1 MSMFLRR
8 RLWNS
13 WMLTLRVSEALLPGG
28 GAPYKVVWV
37 DGKPP
42 KYWVLLGRAFL
53 AFCLVWVMLQ
63 IFFWRFGQ
71 TSPDF
76 IHSSSRL
83 YDGKLYYFPPIV
95 LWLHDFGLFIVMAW
109 MFVLA
114 VIIAFY
120 RKMVPRNS

>member
-1 MSMFLRR
+1 
-8 RLWNS
+8 
-13 WMLTLRVSEALLPGG
+13 MLTLRISEAPLPGG
-28 GAPYKVVWV
+28 ARYKVVWI

-53 AFCLVWVMLQ
+53 AFCVVWVMLE
-63 IFFWRFGQ
+63 ILFWRFGQ
-71 TSPDF
+71 TVQDS

-83 YDGKLYYFPPIV
+83 YHGKLYYFPPIV
-95 LWLHDFGLFIVMAW
+95 LWLRDFGLFIMMAW

-114 VIIAFY
+114 VIMAFY

>member
-1 MSMFLRR
+1 M
-8 RLWNS
+8 
-13 WMLTLRVSEALLPGG
+13 PGG
-28 GAPYKVVWV
+28 ARYKVVWI

-53 AFCLVWVMLQ
+53 AFCVVWVMLE
-63 IFFWRFGQ
+63 ILFWRFGQ
-71 TSPDF
+71 TVQDS

-83 YDGKLYYFPPIV
+83 YHGKLYYFPPIV
-95 LWLHDFGLFIVMAW
+95 LWLHDFGLFIMMAW

-114 VIIAFY
+114 VIMAFY